1 MESMIYLTLVI
12 LTALSPVKAPPVPCT
27 TATPACTE
35 KLTMGG
41 GPAYTLIY
49 RSYPLSTRNESIT
62 RAFVMVHGAGR
73 DANNYFRHALAAAFL
88 AGALENTIVIAPR
101 FASNEGERSG
111 CRDTLATNEI
121 NWRSCGGDTWRSGSP
136 AIANPA
142 FTSFDVA
149 DEILR
154 KLARKDVF
162 PNLKIIVI
170 GGHSAGGQYVNRYEM
185 ANQVHDKLG
194 VMVRYVVAN
203 PSSYAYPDS
212 LRPRISALP
221 TDVAALP
228 PGYIA
233 PPSANPPA
241 PFGRFGDS
249 DDCTTYD
256 DWPYG
261 FRSRT
266 GYTAK
271 LSDDQLK
278 KQLAG
283 RPTTYLVGELD
294 ILPLYGFDGSCPAM
308 AQGPT
313 RLARGLAYGKHVKD
327 DYGAKH
333 ITMVVA
339 ACGHSA
345 RCMFTADP
353 VLAVIFPD
361 ERRR

>member
-1 MESMIYLTLVI
+1 
-12 LTALSPVKAPPVPCT
+12 
-27 TATPACTE
+27 
-35 KLTMGG
+35 MGG
-41 GPAYTLIY
+41 GPGYTLIY
-49 RSYPLSTRNESIT
+49 RTYPLNTRNDGIT
-62 RAFVMVHGAGR
+62 RAFIMVHGAGR

-101 FASNEGERSG
+101 FASNEGGS
-111 CRDTLATNEI
+111 CRDTLAANEI
-121 NWRSCGGDTWRSGSP
+121 NWSSCGADTWRSGSP
-136 AIANPA
+136 AISNRSV
-142 FTSFDVA
+142 TSFDVA

-154 KLARKDVF
+154 KLSRKEIF
-162 PNLKIIVI
+162 PNLKSIVI

-194 VMVRYVVAN
+194 IPVSYVVAN

-212 LRPRISALP
+212 LRPRMSAFP
-221 TDVAALP
+221 SDVAALP

-233 PPSANPPA
+233 PRPANPPP

-261 FRSRT
+261 FRNRV

-271 LSDDQLK
+271 LTDDQLK
-278 KQLAG
+278 KQLAS

-313 RLARGLAYGKHVKD
+313 RLARGLAYGKHVND

-333 ITMVVA
+333 TTMVVA
-339 ACGHSA
+339 ACGHNA

-353 VLAVIFPD
+353 VLVVIFP
-361 ERRR
+361 RREH